1 MSEVKGKMRVVLAP
15 EARARHL
22 LPTDL
27 AIDLRRSMLIPRDGG
42 TLTSGRILRQ
52 RPGYEEGLFVRVMWD
67 GLRTPESWHIAD
79 LEPEPTSGS
88 EWQTRT
94 ETEESE

>member
-1 MSEVKGKMRVVLAP
+1 MSDVKGRMRVRLMP
-15 EARARHL
+15 EVRARYL
-22 LPTDL
+22 LPTDS
-27 AIDLRRSMLIPRDGG
+27 AIDLRRSMLNPREGG

-52 RPGYEEGLFVRVMWD
+52 RPGYEEGLFVRVKWD
-67 GLRTPESWHIAD
+67 EMPTPESWHIAD

-94 ETEESE
+94 EDAE